1 MAVYEQDIKPVVKKK
16 SETQGVYDTYGLN
29 FTQADSSQERA
40 LREIEDLY
48 KSGGDWV
55 SAADALGTNGNFV
68 SVGNEGAAPTGAY
81 RSISG
86 ATNGSM
92 LWGLNGQM
100 ASGDVPVGTQ
110 LIAPD
115 GTKWQVGEGGAL
127 NPYQAAIQAADAG
140 AAGTV
145 PAGGSS
151 YSASG
156 GSSYSSSSSPAAN
169 PYAAAIDAFDYGPA
183 PEWSG
188 TEYERRRD
196 AALQRAENMQ
206 FNYDPNTDP
215 SWLAYQ
221 KQYRREGDRATANAL
236 GQAAAMTGGMP
247 SSYAVTAASQ
257 AGDYYASQLSDKLPQ
272 LYQDAYNRYL
282 QEYQRQLGIADAY
295 AGYDQTEYNRY
306 LTRLGQYN
314 TDRNFAYGQY
324 RDQIGDQRYADETAY
339 ARSRDALSD
348 ERYETQWAQEMR
360 EYEDKLAQ
368 QARENGWTE
377 QEYQDKRHDAAV
389 DEALAIAKYLGYVPE
404 QYAEIL
410 GVPAGTQYY
419 TLANKTTGG
428 SGSGG
433 GGGGG
438 GTGDWSKLT
447 AAKLRDA
454 LADFYGGRILTKQ
467 QWYEA
472 IGKDDRITDAWLR
485 KNGFVQEQ
493 DIRNA
498 ESTGEAMDIVS
509 AMGDYMDYLR
519 AAEGNGATGGKTGG
533 SSTGFIHNDAEH
545 TAMSDGF
552 RRVWPT
558 LRNDFDAGMSE
569 KELLQK
575 IMRYYD
581 NGTLTDDDVNVI
593 IDQLGLEKN
602 TGGFGR

>member
-1 MAVYEQDIKPVVKKK
+1 MAVYEQAIMPVVKKK

-29 FTQADSSQERA
+29 FSQADSSQERA

-68 SVGNEGAAPTGAY
+68 SVGNEGGAPTGAY

-92 LWGLNGQM
+92 LWGLDGKM

-140 AAGTV
+140 NAGAAV
-145 PAGGSS
+145 PAGSSS

-156 GSSYSSSSSPAAN
+156 SASSSRTSTPAETN
-169 PYAAAIDAFDYGPA
+169 PYAAAISAFDYGPA
-183 PEWSG
+183 PEWGGSD
-188 TEYERRRD
+188 YQRRRD
-196 AALQRAENMQ
+196 AAMQRAEDMK

-236 GQAAAMTGGMP
+236 GQAAAMTGGNP

-257 AGDYYASQLSDKLPQ
+257 AGDYYAAQLSDKLPQ

-314 TDRNFAYGQY
+314 TDRNFAYGAY
-324 RDQIGDQRYADETAY
+324 RDQVGDQRYADETAY
-339 ARSRDALSD
+339 NRSRDALSD

-368 QARENGWTE
+368 QALETE
-377 QEYQDKRHDAAV
+377 FNERKYGDSRHDAAV

-404 QYAEIL
+404 QYAELL

-419 TLANKTTGG
+419 TLANASTGG
-428 SGSGG
+428 SRSSGG
-433 GGGGG
+433 SSSSGAS
-438 GTGDWSKLT
+438 TL
-447 AAKLRDA
+447 AKKFASMGSAQILA
-454 LADFYGGRILTKQ
+454 YIKKNFGEGVLADSDWALLT
-467 QWYEA
+467 EA
-472 IGKDDRITDAWLR
+472 GIDPDWLR
-485 KNGFVQEQ
+485 KNGFRTEAQQTRFQQLAAYLTEARMACVSEAEMEQ
-493 DIRNA
+493 TIRNYLKNGWITLEEA
-498 ESTGEAMDIVS
+498 TRLRRQDSESVPQAI
-509 AMGDYMDYLR
+509 
-519 AAEGNGATGGKTGG
+519 
-533 SSTGFIHNDAEH
+533 
-545 TAMSDGF
+545 
-552 RRVWPT
+552 
-558 LRNDFDAGMSE
+558 
-569 KELLQK
+569 
-575 IMRYYD
+575 
-581 NGTLTDDDVNVI
+581 
-593 IDQLGLEKN
+593 
-602 TGGFGR
+602 